1 MIARMR
7 KGIQEAENMKF
18 VQVQKEKQEYS
29 SIFYL
34 TNSHTPFFAIYFPV
48 FNLNSKV
55 YGQQIGMCVFIMKT
69 DKLTEILQGE
79 QATSHTQLYI
89 LDGENRILAVQG
101 GGRVNPQYW

>member
-1 MIARMR
+1 
-7 KGIQEAENMKF
+7 MKF